1 MNIGDKVIILSKDID
16 GEKNVHNFR
25 VGQVCT
31 VVEIEEDMLRLE
43 GTYKSKTL
51 RQYVYESQVMLY
63 EQTNKSN

>member
-31 VVEIEEDMLRLE
+31 VVEIEEDMLRIE

-63 EQTNKSN
+63 EQTHKSN

>member
-31 VVEIEEDMLRLE
+31 VVEIEEDMLRIE
-43 GTYKSKTL
+43 GTYKSKAL

-63 EQTNKSN
+63 EQANKS